1 MAARGQF
8 HLAGGGQFTWVFQLD
23 EPVVIKCQVNGKPL
37 IAEILEQ
44 TNDQ

>member
-1 MAARGQF
+1 MQQEITG
-8 HLAGGGQFTWVFQLD
+8 HWKLELD